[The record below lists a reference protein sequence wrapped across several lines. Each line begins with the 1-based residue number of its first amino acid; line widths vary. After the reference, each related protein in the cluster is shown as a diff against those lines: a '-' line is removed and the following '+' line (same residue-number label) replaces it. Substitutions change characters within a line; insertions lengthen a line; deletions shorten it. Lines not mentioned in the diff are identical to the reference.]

1 MSTTDS
7 VAGGS
12 PGPGTPGAGPS
23 ADMSPQAGPRAPGA
37 VPGAAPGRGR
47 KRLTDR
53 EKRNLRM
60 GLLFISPWMIG
71 VTVFVVY
78 PLVYSF
84 VISLAEYSGMQSP
97 TFIGLQNYITAA
109 VDPLVHTA
117 VANTAYYMALAVP
130 LGLVIALLLAMAM
143 NRNVR
148 EVALYRTLL
157 YMPSLIPM
165 FAMSFI
171 FIVFV
176 NPQFGIVNQVL
187 GLFGMPD
194 TNLLGEPGTAKL
206 VIILMAQLGAGNAA
220 LIYLAGLRNI
230 PETLYEAARIDGAG
244 RMRQFFSITVPL
256 LTPTILFNLITG
268 VSGAMMV
275 FTEAYIMT
283 DGGPDNS
290 TLFYM
295 LYLYRNAFSY
305 GQLGFASALA
315 VLLFL
320 FGMLLAGLIYWLS
333 RRFVNYDVSAG

>member
-1 MSTTDS
+1 MSTSQTLDAHGVES
-7 VAGGS
+7 GTGGS
-12 PGPGTPGAGPS
+12 S
-23 ADMSPQAGPRAPGA
+23 
-37 VPGAAPGRGR
+37 PGRRGR
-47 KRLTDR
+47 TRMTGRQK
-53 EKRNLRM
+53 KNLRT

-71 VTVFVVY
+71 VAVFVIY
-78 PLVYSF
+78 PLIYSF
-84 VISLAEYSGMQSP
+84 AISLTQYSGMQTP
-97 TFIGLQNYITAA
+97 TFIGLQNYVSAFT
-109 VDPLVHTA
+109 DPLVRTA
-117 VANTAYYMALAVP
+117 VGNTLYYMLIAVP
-130 LGLVIALLLAMAM
+130 VGLVVALLLALAM

-157 YMPSLIPM
+157 YLPSLIPA

-176 NPQFGIVNQVL
+176 NPQFGIINRFL
-187 GLFGMPD
+187 SLFGAPD
-194 TNLLGEPGTAKL
+194 TNLLGEPSTA
-206 VIILMAQLGAGNAA
+206 
-220 LIYLAGLRNI
+220 
-230 PETLYEAARIDGAG
+230 TLYEAARVDGAG
-244 RMRQFFSITVPL
+244 RMRQFLSITLPL

-283 DGGPDNS
+283 NGGPDNA

-320 FGMLLAGLIYWLS
+320 FGMVLAGLIFWLS

>member
-1 MSTTDS
+1 
-7 VAGGS
+7 
-12 PGPGTPGAGPS
+12 
-23 ADMSPQAGPRAPGA
+23 MSPQAGPRAPGA

-230 PETLYEAARIDGAG
+230 PDTLYEAARIDGAG
-244 RMRQFFSITVPL
+244 RLRQFTSITLPL

>member
-1 MSTTDS
+1 MSAS
-7 VAGGS
+7 NAVAAGA
-12 PGPGTPGAGPS
+12 PGTGAAGAGPS
-23 ADMSPQAGPRAPGA
+23 ADLTAHSGPPVRAGATGETPSK
-37 VPGAAPGRGR
+37 R
-47 KRLTDR
+47 KLTQR
-53 EKRNLRM
+53 EKRNLRT
-60 GLLFISPWMIG
+60 GLLFISPWIIG
-71 VTVFVVY
+71 VSVFVIY

-84 VISLAEYSGMQSP
+84 AISLTQYSGMKSP
-97 TFIGLQNYITAA
+97 TFIGLQNYIAA
-109 VDPLVHTA
+109 ALDPMVHTA
-117 VANTAYYMALAVP
+117 VGNTAYYMFIAVP
-130 LGLVIALLLAMAM
+130 LGMVVALLLALAM

-148 EVALYRTLL
+148 EVAVYRTLL
-157 YMPSLIPM
+157 YLPSLIPM

-176 NPQFGIVNQVL
+176 NPQYGIVNRFL

-194 TNLLGEPGTAKL
+194 TNLLGEPSLAKL

-230 PETLYEAARIDGAG
+230 PETLYEAARIDGAS
-244 RMRQFFSITVPL
+244 RFRQFLSITIPL

-283 DGGPDNS
+283 NGGPDNS

>member
-1 MSTTDS
+1 MSASDAIAAVGPAQSRGVPTRGAS
-7 VAGGS
+7 QG
-12 PGPGTPGAGPS
+12 PPGTG
-23 ADMSPQAGPRAPGA
+23 
-37 VPGAAPGRGR
+37 GRR
-47 KRLTDR
+47 RRPLSRR
-53 EKRNLRM
+53 EKRNLRV
-60 GLLFISPWMIG
+60 GLLFISPWIIG
-71 VTVFVVY
+71 VTVFVIY

-84 VISLAEYSGMQSP
+84 GISLTQYSGMQTP
-97 TFIGLQNYITAA
+97 TFIGLQNYVSAFL
-109 VDPLVHTA
+109 DPLVRTS
-117 VANTAYYMALAVP
+117 VGNTAYYMLISVP
-130 LGLVIALLLAMAM
+130 LGLVVALLLALAM

-148 EVALYRTLL
+148 EVAIYRTLL
-157 YMPSLIPM
+157 YLPSLIPM

-176 NPQFGIVNQVL
+176 NPQFGIVNQFL

-194 TNLLGEPGTAKL
+194 TNLLGEPRYAKI
-206 VIILMAQLGAGNAA
+206 VMIVMAQLGAGNTA

-230 PETLYEAARIDGAG
+230 PDTLYEAARIDGAS
-244 RMRQFFSITVPL
+244 RFRQFTAITLPL

-268 VSGAMMV
+268 VAGAMMV

-283 DGGPDNS
+283 NGGPDNS

-320 FGMLLAGLIYWLS
+320 FGMVLAGLIYWLS

>member
-1 MSTTDS
+1 
-7 VAGGS
+7 
-12 PGPGTPGAGPS
+12 
-23 ADMSPQAGPRAPGA
+23 
-37 VPGAAPGRGR
+37 
-47 KRLTDR
+47 
-53 EKRNLRM
+53 
-60 GLLFISPWMIG
+60 
-71 VTVFVVY
+71 
-78 PLVYSF
+78 
-84 VISLAEYSGMQSP
+84 
-97 TFIGLQNYITAA
+97 
-109 VDPLVHTA
+109 
-117 VANTAYYMALAVP
+117 
-130 LGLVIALLLAMAM
+130 
-143 NRNVR
+143 
-148 EVALYRTLL
+148 
-157 YMPSLIPM
+157 
-165 FAMSFI
+165 I

-230 PETLYEAARIDGAG
+230 PDTLYEAARIDGAG
-244 RMRQFFSITVPL
+244 RLRQFTSITMPL
-256 LTPTILFNLITG
+256 LTPTSLFNLITG

-333 RRFVNYDVSAG
+333 RRFVNDDVAAGREEATSWRSHRCTPRGARRSRPAP

>member
-1 MSTTDS
+1 MSASDAIAAVGPAQSRGEPTRGAS
-7 VAGGS
+7 QG
-12 PGPGTPGAGPS
+12 PPGT
-23 ADMSPQAGPRAPGA
+23 
-37 VPGAAPGRGR
+37 RGR
-47 KRLTDR
+47 RRRPMSRR
-53 EKRNLRM
+53 EKRNLRV
-60 GLLFISPWMIG
+60 GLLFISPWIIG
-71 VTVFVVY
+71 VAVFVIY

-84 VISLAEYSGMQSP
+84 GISLTQYSGMQTP
-97 TFIGLQNYITAA
+97 TFIGLQNYISAFL
-109 VDPLVHTA
+109 DPLVRTS
-117 VANTAYYMALAVP
+117 VGNTVYYMLISVP
-130 LGLVIALLLAMAM
+130 LGLVVALLLALAM

-148 EVALYRTLL
+148 EVAIYRTLL
-157 YMPSLIPM
+157 YLPSLIPM

-194 TNLLGEPGTAKL
+194 TNLLGEPRYAKI
-206 VIILMAQLGAGNAA
+206 VIILMSQLAAGNAA

-230 PETLYEAARIDGAG
+230 PSTLYEAARIDGAG
-244 RMRQFFSITVPL
+244 RRKQFTAITLPL

-283 DGGPDNS
+283 DGGPDNA

-333 RRFVNYDVSAG
+333 RRFVNYDVAAG

>member
-1 MSTTDS
+1 MSASDAIAAVGPAQSRGTPTREAS
-7 VAGGS
+7 QG
-12 PGPGTPGAGPS
+12 PPGTGGRRRRP
-23 ADMSPQAGPRAPGA
+23 MSR
-37 VPGAAPGRGR
+37 
-47 KRLTDR
+47 R
-53 EKRNLRM
+53 EKRNLRV
-60 GLLFISPWMIG
+60 GLLFISPWIIG
-71 VTVFVVY
+71 VVVFVIY

-84 VISLAEYSGMQSP
+84 GISLTQYSGMQTP
-97 TFIGLQNYITAA
+97 TFIGLQNYISAFL
-109 VDPLVHTA
+109 DPLVRTS
-117 VANTAYYMALAVP
+117 VGNTVYYMLISVP
-130 LGLVIALLLAMAM
+130 LGLVVALLLALAM

-148 EVALYRTLL
+148 EVAIYRTLL
-157 YMPSLIPM
+157 YLPSLIPM

-176 NPQFGIVNQVL
+176 NPQFGIVNQFL

-194 TNLLGEPGTAKL
+194 TNLLGEPRYAKI
-206 VIILMAQLGAGNAA
+206 VIILMSQLAAGNAA

-230 PETLYEAARIDGAG
+230 PSTLYEAARIDGAG
-244 RMRQFFSITVPL
+244 RRKQFTAITLPL

-283 DGGPDNS
+283 DGGPDNA

-333 RRFVNYDVSAG
+333 RRFVNYDVAAG

>member
-1 MSTTDS
+1 
-7 VAGGS
+7 
-12 PGPGTPGAGPS
+12 
-23 ADMSPQAGPRAPGA
+23 
-37 VPGAAPGRGR
+37 
-47 KRLTDR
+47 
-53 EKRNLRM
+53 M
-60 GLLFISPWMIG
+60 GLLFISPWVVG
-71 VTVFVVY
+71 VAVFVIY

-84 VISLAEYSGMQSP
+84 AISLTEYSGMQSP

-117 VANTAYYMALAVP
+117 VGNTAYYMAIGVP

-176 NPQFGIVNQVL
+176 NPQFGIVNQFL

-194 TNLLGEPGTAKL
+194 SNLLGDPSTAKL

-230 PETLYEAARIDGAG
+230 PDTLYEAARIDGAG
-244 RMRQFFSITVPL
+244 RFRQFLSITLPL

-320 FGMLLAGLIYWLS
+320 FGMVLAGLIYWLS

>member
-1 MSTTDS
+1 
-7 VAGGS
+7 
-12 PGPGTPGAGPS
+12 
-23 ADMSPQAGPRAPGA
+23 
-37 VPGAAPGRGR
+37 
-47 KRLTDR
+47 
-53 EKRNLRM
+53 M

-71 VTVFVVY
+71 VIVFVIY

-84 VISLAEYSGMQSP
+84 AISLTEYSGMQTP

-109 VDPLVHTA
+109 IDPLVHTA
-117 VANTAYYMALAVP
+117 VANTAYYMAIGVP

-194 TNLLGEPGTAKL
+194 TNLLGEPSTAKL

-230 PETLYEAARIDGAG
+230 PDTLYEAARIDGAG
-244 RMRQFFSITVPL
+244 RLRQFASITLPL
-256 LTPTILFNLITG
+256 LTPTVLFNLITG

>member
-1 MSTTDS
+1 MSASDS
-7 VAGGS
+7 VAA
-12 PGPGTPGAGPS
+12 AGPTHS
-23 ADMSPQAGPRAPGA
+23 LGGPPREVSAGPPAGRSS
-37 VPGAAPGRGR
+37 GAAGRR
-47 KRLTDR
+47 RMSRR
-53 EKRNLRM
+53 EKRNLKV
-60 GLLFISPWMIG
+60 GLLFISPWIIG
-71 VTVFVVY
+71 VVVFVIY

-84 VISLAEYSGMQSP
+84 GISLTQYSGMQTP
-97 TFIGLQNYITAA
+97 TFIGLQNYISAFL
-109 VDPLVHTA
+109 DPLVRTS
-117 VANTAYYMALAVP
+117 VGNTVYYMLISVP
-130 LGLVIALLLAMAM
+130 LGLVVALLLALAM

-148 EVALYRTLL
+148 EVAIYRTLL
-157 YMPSLIPM
+157 YLPSLIPM

-176 NPQFGIVNQVL
+176 NPQFGIVNQFL

-194 TNLLGEPGTAKL
+194 TNLLGEPRYAKI
-206 VIILMAQLGAGNAA
+206 VIILMSQLAAGNAA

-230 PETLYEAARIDGAG
+230 PSTLYEAARIDGAG
-244 RMRQFFSITVPL
+244 RRKQFTAITLPL

-283 DGGPDNS
+283 DGGPDNA

-333 RRFVNYDVSAG
+333 RRFVNYDVAAG

>member
-1 MSTTDS
+1 MSTSQTLDAHGVES
-7 VAGGS
+7 GPGGS
-12 PGPGTPGAGPS
+12 S
-23 ADMSPQAGPRAPGA
+23 
-37 VPGAAPGRGR
+37 PGRRGR
-47 KRLTDR
+47 TRMTGRQK
-53 EKRNLRM
+53 KNLRT

-71 VTVFVVY
+71 VAVFVIY
-78 PLVYSF
+78 PLIYSF
-84 VISLAEYSGMQSP
+84 AISLTQYSGMQTP
-97 TFIGLQNYITAA
+97 TFIGLQNYVSAFT
-109 VDPLVHTA
+109 DPLVRTA
-117 VANTAYYMALAVP
+117 VGNTLYYMLIAVP
-130 LGLVIALLLAMAM
+130 VGLVVALLLALAM

-157 YMPSLIPM
+157 YLPSLIPA

-176 NPQFGIVNQVL
+176 NPQFGIINQFL
-187 GLFGMPD
+187 SLFGAPD
-194 TNLLGEPGTAKL
+194 TNLLGEPSTAKL
-206 VIILMAQLGAGNAA
+206 VMILMAQLGAGNAA

-230 PETLYEAARIDGAG
+230 PATLYEAARVDGAG
-244 RMRQFFSITVPL
+244 RMRQFLSITLPL

-283 DGGPDNS
+283 NGGPDNA

-320 FGMLLAGLIYWLS
+320 FGMVLAGLIFWLS

>member
-1 MSTTDS
+1 MSASDA
-7 VAGGS
+7 VAAGPAGTGVTGS
-12 PGPGTPGAGPS
+12 PLAADTTPRS
-23 ADMSPQAGPRAPGA
+23 GPRAQHGD
-37 VPGAAPGRGR
+37 RGGGTGKR
-47 KRLTDR
+47 KLTGR
-53 EKRNLRM
+53 EKRNLKM
-60 GLLFISPWMIG
+60 GLLFISPWIIG
-71 VTVFVVY
+71 VAVFVIY
-78 PLVYSF
+78 PLIYSF
-84 VISLAEYSGMQSP
+84 VISLTQYSGMQSP
-97 TFIGLQNYITAA
+97 TFIGFQNYVSA
-109 VDPLVHTA
+109 VADPLLRTSVG
-117 VANTAYYMALAVP
+117 NTVYYMALAVP
-130 LGLVIALLLAMAM
+130 IGLVVALLLAMAM

-148 EVALYRTLL
+148 EVAVYRTLL

-176 NPQFGIVNQVL
+176 NPQFGIVNQFL

-194 TNLLGEPGTAKL
+194 TNLLGEPSTAKL
-206 VIILMAQLGAGNAA
+206 VMILMAQLGAGNAA

-244 RMRQFFSITVPL
+244 KIRQFIAITLPL

-275 FTEAYIMT
+275 FTEAFIMT
-283 DGGPDNS
+283 DGGPDNA

-315 VLLFL
+315 VMLFL

>member
-1 MSTTDS
+1 MSASATT
-7 VAGGS
+7 GGN
-12 PGPGTPGAGPS
+12 PGTGAPGAGPS
-23 ADMSPQAGPRAPGA
+23 AGITPQAGPRAPDPDGTRT
-37 VPGAAPGRGR
+37 RGR
-47 KRLTDR
+47 TKLSGR

-60 GLLFISPWMIG
+60 GLLFISPWIIG
-71 VTVFVVY
+71 VLVFVIY
-78 PLVYSF
+78 PLIYSF
-84 VISLAEYSGMQSP
+84 VISLTQYSGMQTP
-97 TFIGLQNYITAA
+97 TFIGLQNYVSAIA
-109 VDPLVHTA
+109 DPLVRTA
-117 VANTAYYMALAVP
+117 VGNTAYYMAIAVP
-130 LGLVIALLLAMAM
+130 LGLVIALLLALAM

-157 YMPSLIPM
+157 YLPSLIPM

-176 NPQFGIVNQVL
+176 NPQFGIVNQFL

-194 TNLLGEPGTAKL
+194 TNLLGEPRYAKL
-206 VIILMAQLGAGNAA
+206 VMIIMAQLGAGNAA

-230 PETLYEAARIDGAG
+230 PETLYEAARIDGAS
-244 RMRQFFSITVPL
+244 RFRQFLSITIPL

-283 DGGPDNS
+283 NGGPDNS

-305 GQLGFASALA
+305 GQLGYASALA

>member
-1 MSTTDS
+1 MSTSQTLDAHGVES
-7 VAGGS
+7 GPGGS
-12 PGPGTPGAGPS
+12 S
-23 ADMSPQAGPRAPGA
+23 
-37 VPGAAPGRGR
+37 PGRRGR
-47 KRLTDR
+47 TRMTGRQK
-53 EKRNLRM
+53 KNLRT
-60 GLLFISPWMIG
+60 GLLFISPWIFG
-71 VTVFVVY
+71 VAIFVIY
-78 PLVYSF
+78 PLIYSF
-84 VISLAEYSGMQSP
+84 AISLTQYSGMQTP
-97 TFIGLQNYITAA
+97 TFIGLQNYVSAFT
-109 VDPLVHTA
+109 DPLVRTA
-117 VANTAYYMALAVP
+117 VGNTLYYMLIAVP
-130 LGLVIALLLAMAM
+130 VGLVVALLLALAM

-157 YMPSLIPM
+157 YLPSLIPA

-176 NPQFGIVNQVL
+176 NPQFGIINRFL
-187 GLFGMPD
+187 SLFGAPD
-194 TNLLGEPGTAKL
+194 TNLLGEPSTAKL
-206 VIILMAQLGAGNAA
+206 VMILMAQLGAGNAA

-230 PETLYEAARIDGAG
+230 PATLYEAARVDGAG
-244 RMRQFFSITVPL
+244 RMRQFLSITLPL

-283 DGGPDNS
+283 NGGPDNA

-320 FGMLLAGLIYWLS
+320 FGMVLAGLIFWLS

>member
-1 MSTTDS
+1 MSASDSIAAARPTHSRGAPPRS
-7 VAGGS
+7 VA
-12 PGPGTPGAGPS
+12 AGP
-23 ADMSPQAGPRAPGA
+23 PQEKARG
-37 VPGAAPGRGR
+37 GRGR
-47 KRLTDR
+47 RRMSGR
-53 EKRNLRM
+53 EKRNLRT
-60 GLLFISPWMIG
+60 GLLFISPWIIG
-71 VTVFVVY
+71 VAVFVIY

-84 VISLAEYSGMQSP
+84 AISLTQYSGMQSP
-97 TFIGLQNYITAA
+97 TFIGLQNYIAA
-109 VDPLVHTA
+109 FLDPLVRTS
-117 VANTAYYMALAVP
+117 VGNTVYYMLIAVP
-130 LGLVIALLLAMAM
+130 LGLVVALLLALAM

-148 EVALYRTLL
+148 EVAVYRTLL
-157 YMPSLIPM
+157 YLPSLIPM

-176 NPQFGIVNQVL
+176 NPQFGIVNQFL

-194 TNLLGEPGTAKL
+194 TNLLGEPRYAKI

-230 PETLYEAARIDGAG
+230 PATLYEAARIDGAG
-244 RMRQFFSITVPL
+244 RMKQFTAITLPL

-283 DGGPDNS
+283 DGGPDNA

-333 RRFVNYDVSAG
+333 RRFVNYDVAAG

>member
-1 MSTTDS
+1 
-7 VAGGS
+7 
-12 PGPGTPGAGPS
+12 
-23 ADMSPQAGPRAPGA
+23 MSPQAGPRAPGA

-148 EVALYRTLL
+148 EVGLYRTLL

-187 GLFGMPD
+187 ASMFHRAGEWGKPAWLPAFGC
-194 TNLLGEPGTAKL
+194 
-206 VIILMAQLGAGNAA
+206 
-220 LIYLAGLRNI
+220 
-230 PETLYEAARIDGAG
+230 
-244 RMRQFFSITVPL
+244 
-256 LTPTILFNLITG
+256 
-268 VSGAMMV
+268 
-275 FTEAYIMT
+275 
-283 DGGPDNS
+283 
-290 TLFYM
+290 
-295 LYLYRNAFSY
+295 
-305 GQLGFASALA
+305 
-315 VLLFL
+315 
-320 FGMLLAGLIYWLS
+320 
-333 RRFVNYDVSAG
+333 